1 MVAQQNSIASA
12 LLTALNLIPYGCYI
26 NYISEEEDITIK
38 ELEESI
44 LSKQYTLD
52 LQYNYHSN
60 GHQNMSAL
68 YTIF

>member
-1 MVAQQNSIASA
+1 MAAQQNSIARA
-12 LLTALNLIPYGCYI
+12 LLTALNLIPYGRYI
-26 NYISEEEDITIK
+26 NYISEEEGITLK
-38 ELEESI
+38 EFEESI

-60 GHQNMSAL
+60 GRQNLSAL